1 MQLHRRVIEVKF
13 TSYFKPAIYQSVAAC
28 TVHPFA
34 GDCPKGTTAAQ
45 RNAEAETHYLGCE

>member
-34 GDCPKGTTAAQ
+34 GDCPKGTAAAQ